1 MVNFGGLE
9 LRRYEDIKE
18 IVAPKIDPKS
28 HGTFEKQASGLH
40 LTLNHLE
47 KPTFTNGG
55 VLCYSF
61 VLMFIIRPTSTTL
74 AQLFF
79 LGILA
84 FVIARG
90 LTSLLPTENK

>member
-1 MVNFGGLE
+1 MVNFGGSE
-9 LRRYEDIKE
+9 LWRYEDIKE

-28 HGTFEKQASGLH
+28 YGTFEKQASGLY
-40 LTLNHLE
+40 LSLNHLE
-47 KPTFTNGG
+47 KTTFTNGG

-74 AQLFF
+74 VQLFF
-79 LGILA
+79 LCILA

-90 LTSLLPTENK
+90 LTSFIYNRD